1 MIDKSFEYVI
11 ESKLEDY
18 PNLVKGTDL
27 TITINFLNCTVSEA
41 SVNMPVFPDL
51 EYEIGD
57 VAFD

>member
-1 MIDKSFEYVI
+1 MIDTSFQYVI

-18 PNLVKGTDL
+18 PTFVWGSDL
-27 TITINFLNCTVSEA
+27 IITINFLNCTVSEA